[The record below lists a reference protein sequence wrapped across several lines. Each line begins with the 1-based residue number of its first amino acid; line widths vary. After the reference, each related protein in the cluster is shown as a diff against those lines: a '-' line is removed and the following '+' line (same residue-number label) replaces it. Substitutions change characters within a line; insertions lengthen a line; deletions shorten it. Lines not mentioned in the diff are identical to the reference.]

1 LIISFIVAMDR
12 NRVIGRNNRIPWR
25 LPADQAFF
33 RKTTMGHPILM
44 GRKTYLSIGRP
55 LPGRT
60 NIVMTRNP
68 EYRAPGCEVV
78 HSVREALERYGT
90 GEGELFV
97 IGGTD
102 IFKLFLPVA
111 DRLYITLIRHEFPGD
126 TYFPEI
132 DPAAW
137 KLVSEKPGIRDE
149 KNPYDYVFQIYERA

>member
-1 LIISFIVAMDR
+1 MDL

-33 RKTTMGHPILM
+33 KETTMGHPILM

-60 NIVMTRNP
+60 NIVMTRDP

-78 HSVREALERYGT
+78 HSVQETLERYGT

-102 IFKLFLPVA
+102 IFKLFFPVA

-132 DPAAW
+132 DPAGW

-149 KNPYDYVFQIYERA
+149 KNPYDYVFQIYEKA